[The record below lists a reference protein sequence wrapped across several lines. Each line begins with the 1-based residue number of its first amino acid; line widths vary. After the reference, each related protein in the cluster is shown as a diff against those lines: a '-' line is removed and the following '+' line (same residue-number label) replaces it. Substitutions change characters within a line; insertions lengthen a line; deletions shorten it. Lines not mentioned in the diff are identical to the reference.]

1 MALALS
7 VSEGISDTHL
17 LVLVPW
23 VLPGGQLGCTQ
34 ALSFRVGTALV
45 CFPESWVLVL
55 RSLNPL
61 DGALVQVREAY
72 SLTLLGQEG
81 QSKLT

>member
-1 MALALS
+1 MALALP
-7 VSEGISDTHL
+7 VSEGIADMHL

-23 VLPGGQLGCTQ
+23 GFPGGQLGGTQ

-45 CFPESWVLVL
+45 WFPESWVLVL

-61 DGALVQVREAY
+61 DGALVQVKEAN
-72 SLTLLGQEG
+72 SLTLRGEAG
-81 QSKLT
+81 QSKLM

>member
-1 MALALS
+1 M
-7 VSEGISDTHL
+7 HL

-23 VLPGGQLGCTQ
+23 GLPGGQLGCTH
-34 ALSFRVGTALV
+34 ALSFRVGTTLV
-45 CFPESWVLVL
+45 WFPESWVLVL

-72 SLTLLGQEG
+72 SLTLRGEEG